1 MYVMVRVT
9 IIQFLVMEAVKAWI
23 SSCASLE
30 INVTVIGTTVTMK
43 SIVMMAL
50 MRVELVK
57 PGRCSSVK
65 WVLHTVTVLWKYNL
79 RCILGVFVVQNF
91 CLHELWKPHSFRIY
105 SQAFDKSKIHQ
116 PSLEKLQFEGSK
128 IEAFLLDFW
137 GKMLKI
143 KQNCFNLAPFK
154 LLFFKSGLMN
164 FSYLKGCW
172 SGRLGSIFWCQVA
185 STVHADKS
193 FEPQKLPKYT

>member
-1 MYVMVRVT
+1 MYVMVRVM

-65 WVLHTVTVLWKYNL
+65 
-79 RCILGVFVVQNF
+79 
-91 CLHELWKPHSFRIY
+91 
-105 SQAFDKSKIHQ
+105 
-116 PSLEKLQFEGSK
+116 
-128 IEAFLLDFW
+128 
-137 GKMLKI
+137 
-143 KQNCFNLAPFK
+143 
-154 LLFFKSGLMN
+154 
-164 FSYLKGCW
+164 
-172 SGRLGSIFWCQVA
+172 
-185 STVHADKS
+185 
-193 FEPQKLPKYT
+193 